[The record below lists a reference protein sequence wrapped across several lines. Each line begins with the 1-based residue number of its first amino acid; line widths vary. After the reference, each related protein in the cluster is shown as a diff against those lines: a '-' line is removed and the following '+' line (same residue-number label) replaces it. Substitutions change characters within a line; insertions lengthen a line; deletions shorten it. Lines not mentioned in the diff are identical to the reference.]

1 MKFTMNLSLG
11 NRVTSRFQADYLL
24 LISKLMKNGFS
35 LNQAMRCLK
44 FLDQDNQIYQ
54 KIYSDLEEGYMLS
67 TSMKHL
73 QLPLVV
79 QNQLVISQMNGGLQQ
94 TVEQC
99 GHILKQKAQQQ
110 AKLKEILAYPAFI
123 IGFLSVMVV
132 GMKVYILP
140 QIQSNTTNSSL
151 DLFIHG
157 LTIIA
162 VLLIIT
168 GAGFVWYLRRQN
180 EYQRA
185 QILIKLPL
193 LKTSYLNFYQF
204 TILQGLGMQFSQGLD
219 LQKICLNNQNF
230 VDGSIQ
236 NVIAN
241 KLLGCL
247 KSGDSL
253 QEVIQQEPL
262 LPNELNMI
270 FNIGNGG
277 AEVGSDLLLL
287 SELKYQATQTA
298 IKKLINLVQPALF
311 GLIAVF
317 ILIAY
322 LMILL
327 PVYSMMKGMN

>member
-1 MKFTMNLSLG
+1 MKLTMNTLLAKKI
-11 NRVTSRFQADYLL
+11 TSRFQADYLL
-24 LISKLMKNGFS
+24 LIAKLMKNGFS

-54 KIYSDLEEGYMLS
+54 KIYADLEEGYMLS

-99 GHILKQKAQQQ
+99 GQILKQKAQQQ

-123 IGFLSVMVV
+123 IGFLTVMVI
-132 GMKVYILP
+132 GMKLYILP
-140 QIQSNTTNSSL
+140 QIQTNTSSTSL
-151 DLFIHG
+151 DFFVQG
-157 LTIIA
+157 LTISAI
-162 VLLIIT
+162 VLIIL
-168 GAGFVWYLRRQN
+168 GVSFVWYLQKQN

-185 QILIKLPL
+185 KILIKVPL
-193 LKTSYLNFYQF
+193 LRTSYLNFYQF

-236 NVIAN
+236 NVIAS

-247 KSGDSL
+247 KSGESL
-253 QEVIQQEPL
+253 QKVIQEEPL
-262 LPNELNMI
+262 LPNELNLI

-298 IKKLINLVQPALF
+298 IKKLINLVQPILF
-311 GLIAVF
+311 GVIALF

>member
-1 MKFTMNLSLG
+1 
-11 NRVTSRFQADYLL
+11 
-24 LISKLMKNGFS
+24 
-35 LNQAMRCLK
+35 
-44 FLDQDNQIYQ
+44 
-54 KIYSDLEEGYMLS
+54 MLS

-99 GHILKQKAQQQ
+99 GQILKQKAQQQ

-140 QIQSNTTNSSL
+140 QIQSNSSNSSL
-151 DLFIHG
+151 DLLIHSI
-157 LTIIA
+157 TIMA
-162 VLLIIT
+162 VLLIIG
-168 GAGFVWYLRRQN
+168 GAAFIWYLRRQN

-185 QILIKLPL
+185 RILIKLPL

-253 QEVIQQEPL
+253 QKVIQQEPL
-262 LPNELNMI
+262 LPSELNMI
-270 FNIGNGG
+270 FNIGNSG

-298 IKKLINLVQPALF
+298 IKKLINLVQPVLF
-311 GLIAVF
+311 GLIAIF

-327 PVYSMMKGMN
+327 PVYSMMKGMS

>member
-1 MKFTMNLSLG
+1 MKFTMNMSLG
-11 NRVTSRFQADYLL
+11 KKINSRFQADYLL

-54 KIYSDLEEGYMLS
+54 KIYSDLQEGYMLS

-94 TVEQC
+94 TIEQC
-99 GHILKQKAQQQ
+99 GQILQQKAQQQ
-110 AKLKEILAYPAFI
+110 AKLKELLAYPAFI
-123 IGFLSVMVV
+123 IGFLTVMVI

-140 QIQSNTTNSSL
+140 QIQTNTSSTSL
-151 DLFIHG
+151 DFFVHG
-157 LTIIA
+157 LTILTA
-162 VLLIIT
+162 VLFISGMI
-168 GAGFVWYLRRQN
+168 FVWHLQKKN

-185 QILIKLPL
+185 KILIKLPL
-193 LKTSYLNFYQF
+193 LRKSYLNFYQF

-241 KLLGCL
+241 KLLSCL
-247 KSGDSL
+247 KNGESL
-253 QEVIQQEPL
+253 QSVIAREPL
-262 LPNELNMI
+262 LPNELNLI
-270 FNIGNGG
+270 LNIGNGG
-277 AEVGSDLLLL
+277 SEVGSDLLLL

-298 IKKLINLVQPALF
+298 IKKLINLVQPILF
-311 GLIAVF
+311 GLIAIF

-327 PVYSMMKGMN
+327 PVYSMMRGMN